1 MVETNLEAVE
11 VVNEAPAEQEKT
23 SENTQSA
30 PRRPQR
36 SDNRGRGRKGTSGRR
51 TPKKKEFEETVVS
64 INRVAKTVKGG
75 RKIRFAAVVVV
86 GDKKGRYGFANA
98 KAIEVPDA
106 IKKSIEAATK
116 NVHTVEL
123 VNADTISHEIV
134 GVFGACKVFLKPA
147 PEGTGIIAG
156 GPVRTMLELAGIRNV
171 YSKIYGS
178 RNPLNVLR
186 ATDNG
191 LQNLKSYAQVKA
203 LREL

>member
-11 VVNEAPAEQEKT
+11 VVNEAPAEQVKT

-98 KAIEVPDA
+98 K
-106 IKKSIEAATK
+106 
-116 NVHTVEL
+116 
-123 VNADTISHEIV
+123 EI
-134 GVFGACKVFLKPA
+134 G
-147 PEGTGIIAG
+147 
-156 GPVRTMLELAGIRNV
+156 
-171 YSKIYGS
+171 
-178 RNPLNVLR
+178 R
-186 ATDNG
+186 AH
-191 LQNLKSYAQVKA
+191 V
-203 LREL
+203 